1 MGNADG
7 VFDVDTEGDSV
18 AGVGFELADLL
29 DGFEYVAA
37 HVFFHQQQNHVAL
50 GFQAQAE
57 KGLVLAT
64 WIPSPRA
71 LEITVEP
78 VAPFSL
84 AASTTLLVIESS
96 VSAMIS
102 LKCILISH

>member
-57 KGLVLAT
+57 KGLGDLD
-64 WIPSPRA
+64 
-71 LEITVEP
+71 
-78 VAPFSL
+78 PF
-84 AASTTLLVIESS
+84 AAG
-96 VSAMIS
+96 AGNNGGAG
-102 LKCILISH
+102 CAFFPGRILISH